1 MSTHP
6 LFKNIPL
13 DSINTTPS
21 WTLHPFLGDT
31 PSPLLKQSFEASGIL
46 HPPLVQQVEDG
57 TFNLISGRSR
67 LYALKYYFKQTSIPC
82 LVLHPAL
89 APCTFLLY
97 ILTDQQLNA
106 PLSPMEVSFF
116 LKYCLD
122 KMEEKEIADFFLPR
136 LGLKKQTALIHK
148 LTRLLTLEETIQQQV
163 HHNLISDKI
172 AFEFLTLPPVDRV
185 TLSSLFDLLQ
195 PGTGKQNRM
204 LMLSRDIAL
213 RSQKTISALLA
224 EQEFK
229 EILEHAEMNPPQ
241 KSHTILE
248 LLQRKFYSRSSDAE
262 LIFKERVKR
271 LRLPDNFE
279 ITHSLNFEKDEVY
292 LTETFQDLKSCE
304 NGWQRKQR
312 EGSTKKEWGLNG
324 SGI

>member
-1 MSTHP
+1 MSTQP

-13 DSINTTPS
+13 HSINTTPS
-21 WTLHPFLGDT
+21 WTIHPFLGDT

-46 HPPLVQQVEDG
+46 HPPLVQQAVDG
-57 TFNLISGRSR
+57 TFNLISGRRR
-67 LYALKYYFKQTSIPC
+67 LYALKYYFQQTSVPC
-82 LVLHPAL
+82 LVLQPAL

-97 ILTDQQLNA
+97 ILTDQQINA
-106 PLSPMEVSFF
+106 PLSPMEISFF

-122 KMEEKEIADFFLPR
+122 KMEEKEIVDFFLPR
-136 LGLKKQTALIHK
+136 LGLKKQTALLQK
-148 LTRLLTLEETIQQQV
+148 LIRLLTLEETIQLQIHQG
-163 HHNLISDKI
+163 LISDKI
-172 AFEFLTLPPVDRV
+172 AFEFLTLPPVDRSA
-185 TLSSLFDLLQ
+185 LSSLFDLLQ

-241 KSHTILE
+241 KSHTLLE
-248 LLQRKFYSRSSDAE
+248 LLQRKFYSRSSEAE
-262 LIFKERVKR
+262 LLFKERVKR

-292 LTETFQDLKSCE
+292 LTETYPDLESCE
-304 NGWQRKQR
+304 SSWNRKMQ
-312 EGSTKKEWGLNG
+312 
-324 SGI
+324 